1 MEELQLADDDIDW
14 PIEYGMNAHRSRV
27 PIVINKALV
36 ANSFFRI
43 SFVLPTQLS
52 MLLFNKHLFVGKCS
66 WLVTEKKCILYISK
80 HWEMFIINVTLLLLP
95 NAENNLGIKKFIQKA
110 EIIENIKKIVSSLIC
125 RFSYFLKDM
134 LWNNRLFISCVF

>member
-1 MEELQLADDDIDW
+1 MTLTGQLNTVWMRTDHAFQFWSTKLLSRIRSS
-14 PIEYGMNAHRSRV
+14 EYRLCCPPSSQCFY
-27 PIVINKALV
+27 LT
-36 ANSFFRI
+36 S
-43 SFVLPTQLS
+43 TC
-52 MLLFNKHLFVGKCS
+52 LLENVHG
-66 WLVTEKKCILYISK
+66 WLLRKKCILYISK